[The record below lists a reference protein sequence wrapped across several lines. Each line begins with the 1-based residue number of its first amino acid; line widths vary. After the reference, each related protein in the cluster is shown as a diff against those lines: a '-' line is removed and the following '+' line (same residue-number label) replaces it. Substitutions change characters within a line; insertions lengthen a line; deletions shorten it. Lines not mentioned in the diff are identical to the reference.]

1 MPAIR
6 HLFARGARKMAA
18 LLDRAPSPP
27 APRAPAPSL
36 PPGKTHEAI
45 APGLLAS
52 PGVEIG
58 AFKTPIPG
66 ITPIQVDLLAEFARE
81 PTLAEYMG
89 SAIDLPFEDSSL
101 NYVASS
107 HVIEHVANPLAA
119 FQEWYRVLRHG
130 GVIYMVV
137 PDRRLTFDRG
147 RPLTTVEHLIDDY
160 RKNTTPCDGT
170 HIEDLVFNADWSELF
185 PETPEADV
193 PHHQQDLC
201 AVYKRAVAA
210 GEELNI
216 HFHTYQPA
224 TMVAL
229 IDRANEILP
238 LGGGSIDLM
247 RVETFF
253 PDDRRDGFL
262 VVATIRKP
270 GPMPVFASPEAIF
283 RAGAV
288 KFERDARA

>member
-18 LLDRAPSPP
+18 LLDRASPPP
-27 APRAPAPSL
+27 APRTPAPSL

-137 PDRRLTFDRG
+137 EHFKNGDALPIYRRFRDQGRMAPDGLVYVASWVDE
-147 RPLTTVEHLIDDY
+147 PLERCYQIM
-160 RKNTTPCDGT
+160 
-170 HIEDLVFNADWSELF
+170 
-185 PETPEADV
+185 ET
-193 PHHQQDLC
+193 
-201 AVYKRAVAA
+201 
-210 GEELNI
+210 N
-216 HFHTYQPA
+216 
-224 TMVAL
+224 
-229 IDRANEILP
+229 DRALLDAWMARWSDIVDFEVHEVIT
-238 LGGGSIDLM
+238 S
-247 RVETFF
+247 
-253 PDDRRDGFL
+253 
-262 VVATIRKP
+262 A
-270 GPMPVFASPEAIF
+270 EAAQRIAP
-283 RAGAV
+283 RL
-288 KFERDARA
+288 